1 MRDKPKTGMKPK
13 QSKKKHDDAKEDM
26 AMLKKKVKKGCMK

>member
-1 MRDKPKTGMKPK
+1 MRDKPKAGMKPK
-13 QSKKKHDDAKEDM
+13 QAKKKHDDAKEDM